1 MGIIDWIKMRF
12 MSLFWMPFLAFN
24 TWGQFTN
31 KSFYPTI
38 KTVYVSRMTPRE
50 IIQAQPVFEI
60 SNQVGQLNFDDL
72 SLANRN
78 GLYLRVVHCQSDWT
92 ASPLSDIEYL
102 QDFNDIPV
110 RDSQASM
117 GTKVPYRHYQ
127 IQLPRV
133 KLAGNYLVMVYNR
146 NKRDTLLT
154 QRICIYANEITVA
167 SQIRF
172 GRNNALRASHHNLD
186 IKLKYPSN
194 YMINSAED
202 FRVYVKQNEQLPNQ
216 LPKLPLGIIEPMSQ
230 NITFPSYEN
239 EQAIAAGNEYRII
252 DLRSTQ
258 QKLNFVDH
266 WDIKEQETLIYAM
279 TESPQGNYAYVQR
292 NDFNGAFVIENYE
305 NNSNQLYADYVQCVF
320 SLKAPKQNDPIYVTG
335 AFNQYQRTPQNELH
349 YNETLGLYQ
358 TSIQLKQGIY
368 NYRFETK
375 NPSNY
380 LEGNYAQ
387 TENSYEIFVY
397 LRKPGKRYDELVGF
411 QKISTA
417 P

>member
-1 MGIIDWIKMRF
+1 
-12 MSLFWMPFLAFN
+12 
-24 TWGQFTN
+24 
-31 KSFYPTI
+31 
-38 KTVYVSRMTPRE
+38 MTTRE
-50 IIQAQPVFEI
+50 IVQSQPVFDL
-60 SNQVGQLNFDDL
+60 SNQNGQLNFDDL

-78 GLYLRVVHCQSDWT
+78 GLILRVLHCQADWSP
-92 ASPLSDIEYL
+92 SPLSDIEFL

-127 IQLPRV
+127 IGLPRV
-133 KLAGNYLVMVYNR
+133 KLTGNYVAMIINR
-146 NKRDTLLT
+146 GKRDTILT
-154 QRICIYANEITVA
+154 QRYCVYGNEITVA

-172 GRNNALRASHHNLD
+172 GRNNALRASHQNLD
-186 IKLKYPSN
+186 IKIKYPSD
-194 YMINSAED
+194 YLLNSAED
-202 FRVYVKQNEQLPNQ
+202 FKIHVKQNEILGNQ
-216 LPKLPLGIIEPMSQ
+216 IPKLPQGIIEPMTQ

-239 EQAIAAGNEYRII
+239 EQSIAAGNEYRII

-266 WDIKEQETLIYAM
+266 WEINEQETLLFTM
-279 TESPQGNYAYVQR
+279 TETAQGNYAYIQR
-292 NDFNGAFVIENYE
+292 NDFNGAYVIENYE
-305 NNSNQLYADYVQCVF
+305 NNSNPLYADYVTCIF
-320 SLKAPKQNDPIYVTG
+320 SLKAQRQNEPIFVTG
-335 AFNQYQRTPQNELH
+335 GFNNYQQTPQNEMQF
-349 YNETLGLYQ
+349 NDALGVYQ
-358 TSIQLKQGIY
+358 VRIQMKQGIY

-375 NPSNY
+375 NPSSN

-411 QKISTA
+411 QKLNTA

>member
-1 MGIIDWIKMRF
+1 MRYLTLI
-12 MSLFWMPFLAFN
+12 LFWSFSISAC
-24 TWGQFTN
+24 GQFRN
-31 KSFYPTI
+31 KSFYPVI
-38 KTVYVSRMTPRE
+38 KSVFIGQMTPRE

-78 GLYLRVVHCQSDWT
+78 GLYLRVVHCQADWT
-92 ASPLSDIEYL
+92 TSPLSDIEYL

-117 GTKVPYRHYQ
+117 GTKIPYRHYQ
-127 IQLPRV
+127 IHLPRV
-133 KLAGNYLVMVYNR
+133 KLAGNYMVMVYNR
-146 NKRDTLLT
+146 AKRDTLLT
-154 QRICIYANEITVA
+154 QRFCVYSNDITVA
-167 SQIRF
+167 SQVRF
-172 GRNNALRASHHNLD
+172 GRNNALRSTHHNLD

-202 FRVYVKQNEQLPNQ
+202 FKVYVKQNEILRNQ
-216 LPKLPLGIIEPMSQ
+216 LPKLPTGIIEPMDQS
-230 NITFPSYEN
+230 ISFPSYEN
-239 EQAIAAGNEYRII
+239 EQAIAAGNEYRVI

-266 WDIKEQETLIYAM
+266 WDVQESETVLYTM
-279 TESPQGNYAYVQR
+279 TETPQGNYAYVQR
-292 NDFNGAFVIENYE
+292 NDFNGAYVIENYE
-305 NNSNQLYADYVQCVF
+305 NNANTLYADYVRCVF
-320 SLKAPKQNDPIYVTG
+320 SFKAPKQQEPIYVTG
-335 AFNQYQRTPQNELH
+335 GFNQYQQDSPYEML

-358 TSIQLKQGIY
+358 ASVLLKQGIY

-375 NPSNY
+375 FPSSY

-387 TENSYEIFVY
+387 TENNYEIFVY

-411 QKISTA
+411 QKINTA